1 MTAKTYNLSD
11 FSLIKSSISEF
22 ADSMNISELSL
33 AFMPY
38 YLMQLFND
46 LQLDEIYDC
55 ITDTQFTNSVVN
67 AVRGH
72 DAGIDAIY
80 IDDEEKRPTIH
91 VFSFKYTDKFE
102 KINNNFP
109 SSELTNLKMFI
120 TDLMSKSETLISRVN
135 PILSTKIKDIW
146 KIFDDKA
153 PKIIIHLSSNLS
165 KGVVSEELKDF
176 KDFLKHYHTIT
187 VREETIEDLLRVA
200 ISKDRTNI
208 DCKLKVIDKNYF
220 EKSSG
225 DVKALIAN
233 VDVRELLK
241 IITNDEDLRLR
252 TDIEDYDIIKSAR
265 VDENVFEDNVRIY
278 LKQKTKINKNITA
291 TALSEEAFRF
301 FYYNNGI
308 TITCSNFT
316 YQPNLRA
323 PSVHLENLQIVNG
336 SQTLHSLFDAFCT
349 NSSHFNDMDILCRIY
364 ETKNED
370 LSLAIAEYTNSQN
383 PVTSRDIRAN
393 DYTQRKLEVDL
404 QTFKYFYER
413 KKGQHFSI
421 KDKSKI
427 IDAEKAG
434 QAILAFYLDKPAEAK
449 DAKRIIFAEEY
460 DKIFADD
467 VDAKKVILAFECFYY
482 VESIK
487 KKLTKLI
494 ASEEINSDNDFA
506 LSASY
511 YIMYVISLLMKNS
524 DIEFNLES
532 FNENKKALY
541 HKAFYIIKEAVNKEI
556 TGLGRKYNHRAF
568 FKAASPKTYI
578 DLILNESLD
587 FSKEKDFSD
596 LHD

>member
-1 MTAKTYNLSD
+1 MSAKIYNLSD
-11 FSLIKSSISEF
+11 FSLIKSSLSEF
-22 ADSMNISELSL
+22 ADSVNISELSL

-55 ITDTQFTNSVVN
+55 ITDTQFTSSVVN
-67 AVRGH
+67 VERGH

-80 IDDEEKRPTIH
+80 INDDEKKPVIH
-91 VFSFKYTDKFE
+91 IFSFKYTDKFE

-120 TDLMSKSETLISRVN
+120 TDLMSKSEGLISRVN

-146 KIFDDKA
+146 KIFDEKA
-153 PKIIIHLSSNLS
+153 PKIVIHLSSNLS
-165 KGVVSEELKDF
+165 KGIVLEEMKDF
-176 KDFLKHYHTIT
+176 RDFLKHYHTIT
-187 VREETIEDLLRVA
+187 VKEETIEDLLRVA
-200 ISKDRTNI
+200 ISKDKTMI

-278 LKQKTKINKNITA
+278 LKQKTKINKNITT

-308 TITCSNFT
+308 TITCSNLT

-349 NSSHFNDMDILCRIY
+349 DSSHFNDMDILCRIY

-404 QTFKYFYER
+404 QTF
-413 KKGQHFSI
+413 
-421 KDKSKI
+421 
-427 IDAEKAG
+427 
-434 QAILAFYLDKPAEAK
+434 
-449 DAKRIIFAEEY
+449 EY
-460 DKIFADD
+460 
-467 VDAKKVILAFECFYY
+467 FYY

-494 ASEEINSDNDFA
+494 ASEEISSDNDFA
-506 LSASY
+506 LSATY
-511 YIMYVISLLMKNS
+511 YIMYVISLLMKNN
-524 DIEFNLES
+524 DIEFNIES

-541 HKAFYIIKEAVNKEI
+541 NKSFYIIKKAVNKEI
-556 TGLGRKYNHRAF
+556 SGLGRKYSHRAF
-568 FKAASPKTYI
+568 FKASSPKTYI
-578 DLILNESLD
+578 DSILNESLD
-587 FSKEKDFSD
+587 FSNEQDFSD
-596 LHD
+596 LNT